1 MQEYLKSVLPSAGT
15 PAASGQDEP
24 CSDWENLK
32 RTLEEIQANMGGM
45 EAEVGRVK
53 AQIAEMAADMVA
65 ADDGVRETLDVV
77 VTMLMAL
84 RGVTVDTPRQACILP
99 GVYAEPHGLTNDL
112 RHPTVWTRKLEEW
125 IDSDLKAGKGVW
137 KKKMRLFLVCA
148 HTQELVPC
156 GHDGRGYDVQRFRKW
171 VRMTVDVAKFALQLT
186 CATLSAVFVAQ
197 IPATTVSAVGEEAVE
212 SCLFRMQER
221 LEGVVLHAHDD
232 GTAEVLREEVL

>member
-24 CSDWENLK
+24 CSNWENLK

-77 VTMLMAL
+77 VTMLMAV
-84 RGVTVDTPRQACILP
+84 RGEKVDTPHQACIFP
-99 GVYAEPHGLTNDL
+99 GDYAEPHGLTNDL

-171 VRMTVDVAKFALQLT
+171 VRITVDVAKFALQLT
-186 CATLSAVFVAQ
+186 CATLAAVLAAQ
-197 IPATTVSAVGEEAVE
+197 PPTTTAGAVGEEAVGF
-212 SCLFRMQER
+212 CLSRIQER
-221 LEGVVLHAHDD
+221 LEGVVLHDD

>member
-24 CSDWENLK
+24 CSNWENLK

-77 VTMLMAL
+77 VTMLMAV
-84 RGVTVDTPRQACILP
+84 RGEKVDTPHQACIFP
-99 GVYAEPHGLTNDL
+99 GDYAEPHGLTNDL

-125 IDSDLKAGKGVW
+125 IDSDLKACGCFWYVPTLKSSFRAGMTAGDTMSSASVSG
-137 KKKMRLFLVCA
+137 CA
-148 HTQELVPC
+148 
-156 GHDGRGYDVQRFRKW
+156 W
-171 VRMTVDVAKFALQLT
+171 QLT
-186 CATLSAVFVAQ
+186 WQSSRFN
-197 IPATTVSAVGEEAVE
+197 
-212 SCLFRMQER
+212 
-221 LEGVVLHAHDD
+221 
-232 GTAEVLREEVL
+232 

>member
-77 VTMLMAL
+77 VTMLMAV
-84 RGVTVDTPRQACILP
+84 RGDTVDTPRQACVLP
-99 GVYAEPHGLTNDL
+99 GDYAEPHGLTNDL
-112 RHPTVWTRKLEEW
+112 QHPKVWTKKLEEW
-125 IDSDLKAGKGVW
+125 IESDLKAGKGVW

-156 GHDGRGYDVQRFRKW
+156 GHDGRGYDIRRARKW
-171 VRMTVDVAKFALQLT
+171 VRVTVDLAKFALQVT
-186 CATLSAVFVAQ
+186 CASLVAVAVAQLPVTTLSL
-197 IPATTVSAVGEEAVE
+197 I
-212 SCLFRMQER
+212 
-221 LEGVVLHAHDD
+221 HI
-232 GTAEVLREEVL
+232 

>member
-15 PAASGQDEP
+15 PAASGQEEP

-77 VTMLMAL
+77 VTMLMAV
-84 RGVTVDTPRQACILP
+84 RGEKVDTPHQACILP
-99 GVYAEPHGLTNDL
+99 GDYAEPHGLTNDL

-186 CATLSAVFVAQ
+186 CATLAAVLAAQ
-197 IPATTVSAVGEEAVE
+197 PPTTTAGAVGEEAVGF
-212 SCLFRMQER
+212 CLSRIQER
-221 LEGVVLHAHDD
+221 LEGVVLHDD